1 MADDYDKSVENLR
14 DDVHELRTIIDN
26 LTKDLKGAARGKVRR
41 GENWL
46 REAVDDARDYTANCY
61 HEAHKQVE
69 THPLTSVFS
78 ALGIGMLLGKLL
90 LRR

>member
-1 MADDYDKSVENLR
+1 MSDEYDKSVENLR
-14 DDVHELRTIIDN
+14 DDVRELRTIIDN

-46 REAVDDARDYTANCY
+46 REAVDDVRDCSTRCY
-61 HEAHKQVE
+61 EEAHKTVE

-78 ALGIGMLLGKLL
+78 AFGIGMLLGKLL